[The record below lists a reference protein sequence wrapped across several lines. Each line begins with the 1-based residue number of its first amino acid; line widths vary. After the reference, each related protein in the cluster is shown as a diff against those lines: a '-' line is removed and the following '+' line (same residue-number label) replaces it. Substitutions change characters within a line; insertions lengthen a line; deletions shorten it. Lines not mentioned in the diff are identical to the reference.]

1 MKTYAEHKQDFKME
15 SYITKLNFS
24 ARQKLSKLRLSD
36 HSLEIERGR
45 YQRPYLKLEERKC
58 PFCPDK
64 IEDEYHFLIE
74 CAMYRD
80 ERQSFLN
87 SINHKSYSY
96 TKQKKLF
103 SRIFKC
109 HEAHITEV
117 SSFINTI
124 NGIRDEKLEMRDF
137 VIIPLWLFV
146 Q

>member
-1 MKTYAEHKQDFKME
+1 
-15 SYITKLNFS
+15 
-24 ARQKLSKLRLSD
+24 
-36 HSLEIERGR
+36 
-45 YQRPYLKLEERKC
+45 
-58 PFCPDK
+58 
-64 IEDEYHFLIE
+64 
-74 CAMYRD
+74 MYRD
-80 ERQSFLN
+80 ERQAFLN

-96 TKQKKLF
+96 TKQNKLF

-124 NGIRDEKLEMRDF
+124 NSIRDEKLEMRDF